1 MSLCIVFSVVLF
13 NHNVNVR
20 LEQMKKNNRCKVTMT
35 PKAYIRQFSRL
46 LKNKSHFLRDL
57 VVQKIIINFA
67 IADRPTNYFNR
78 A

>member
-35 PKAYIRQFSRL
+35 P
-46 LKNKSHFLRDL
+46 
-57 VVQKIIINFA
+57 
-67 IADRPTNYFNR
+67 
-78 A
+78 